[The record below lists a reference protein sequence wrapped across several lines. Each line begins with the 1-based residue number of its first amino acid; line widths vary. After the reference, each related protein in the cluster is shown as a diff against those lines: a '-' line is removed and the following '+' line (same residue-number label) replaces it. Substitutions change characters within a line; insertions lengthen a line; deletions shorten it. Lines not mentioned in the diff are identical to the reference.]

1 MDLNFKKNNIDKD
14 HPDFVYDKE
23 VDFSGEKKTS
33 GWDSE
38 TSEDEGILNYKLC
51 YGDLSMEDKRN

>member
-38 TSEDEGILNYKLC
+38 SSEDEGILNYKLC
-51 YGDLSMEDKRN
+51 YGD